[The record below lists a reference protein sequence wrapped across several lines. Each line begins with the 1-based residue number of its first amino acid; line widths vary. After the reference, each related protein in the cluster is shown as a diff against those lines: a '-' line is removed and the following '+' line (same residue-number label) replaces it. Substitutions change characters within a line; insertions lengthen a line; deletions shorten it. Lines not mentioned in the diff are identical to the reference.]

1 MFKDPKEGYT
11 FYTFHI
17 LLENL
22 DKEEIFIFDSEIS
35 CIVDGVV
42 QNNVTWFDDI
52 DSHINKVI
60 EPNTKVQGNF
70 TFEVPKDTKT
80 FDLKY
85 YNDNWNV
92 AKMEYP
98 YGNGINISMSVE
110 NVENLYR
117 ILKDKQVK
125 FFLDL
130 EIHEYRV
137 ENKVCKDKE
146 FLIQDPDGYLL
157 RFNN

>member
-1 MFKDPKEGYT
+1 MSIEEVSKC
-11 FYTFHI
+11 FYEDVGFQI
-17 LLENL
+17 VYERLE
-22 DKEEIFIFDSEIS
+22 DKFCFMQLKNNQIMLEE
-35 CIVDGVV
+35 
-42 QNNVTWFDDI
+42 N
-52 DSHINKVI
+52 
-60 EPNTKVQGNF
+60 
-70 TFEVPKDTKT
+70 
-80 FDLKY
+80 
-85 YNDNWNV
+85 NDNWNV

-130 EIHEYRV
+130 EVNEYRV
-137 ENKVCKDKE
+137 GNKIFQDKE
-146 FLIQDPDGYLL
+146 FLLQDPDGYLL